1 MPAQNNNKEHSLTS
15 PRLTLRAIGALTLTI
30 MTDTLLLKVNMGAGH
45 GGASGRYAATTER
58 AFITAWMLSEW
69 GITQ

>member
-1 MPAQNNNKEHSLTS
+1 LTS

-58 AFITAWMLSEW
+58 AFITAWMLSE
-69 GITQ
+69 